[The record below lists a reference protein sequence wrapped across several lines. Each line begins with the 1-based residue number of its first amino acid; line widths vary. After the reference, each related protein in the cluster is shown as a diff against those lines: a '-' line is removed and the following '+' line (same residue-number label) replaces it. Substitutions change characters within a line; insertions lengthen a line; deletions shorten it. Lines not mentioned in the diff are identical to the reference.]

1 MQSKYVLVLP
11 LVPKM
16 KYLKGKKQPLELFP
30 VLRTT
35 HTEPLF
41 KKLQVLPLPDLITF
55 SKLQFMHRF
64 SQKFLPSSFNDTW
77 IKNSIRNIG
86 ENEIQL
92 QNFNQLQHAHSS
104 LSSLDVFPLY
114 NFPKLWQEF
123 PDEQIKIVRKPI
135 EFDIKLK
142 NTL

>member
-1 MQSKYVLVLP
+1 
-11 LVPKM
+11 
-16 KYLKGKKQPLELFP
+16 
-30 VLRTT
+30 
-35 HTEPLF
+35 
-41 KKLQVLPLPDLITF
+41 
-55 SKLQFMHRF
+55 MHRF

-92 QNFNQLQHAHSS
+92 RNFNQLQHAHSS

-123 PDEQIKIVRKPI
+123 PDMQIKIVRKPI

-142 NTL
+142 KYFINDLATNIICNRLFCLACLQA